1 MTRNEY
7 LADSDRR
14 KRIGLDEAIFCETKS
29 VDQIASILRDAES
42 HNHELFLTR
51 LLADQYHALPATLRS
66 RLDYHSVSRTACF
79 GVLNEA
85 DGNNETTGRGDQQ
98 VAIVTGGTS
107 DAPAATEA
115 LRTLN
120 WHGYDAAEICDV
132 GVAGLWRLQQRIDD
146 IARHPV
152 VIAVAG
158 MDAALPTVLGGLVG
172 SVIIAVPTS
181 TGYGVADG
189 GRTAVKALLASC
201 APGITVVNID
211 NGYGAACA
219 AIRVLRAIKP

>member
-1 MTRNEY
+1 MTPKDY
-7 LADSDRR
+7 VPDTDRR
-14 KRIGLDEAIFCETKS
+14 ARIGIAEAIFCETKS
-29 VDQIASILRDAES
+29 VEQIASILRDAES
-42 HNHELFLTR
+42 ENQSLFLTR
-51 LLADQYHALPATLRS
+51 LMEEQYHALATTLRAE
-66 RLDYHSVSRTACF
+66 LDYHPVSRTAYF
-79 GVLNEA
+79 GQVNAIDA
-85 DGNNETTGRGDQQ
+85 DPQ

-107 DAPAATEA
+107 DAPAASEA

-120 WHGYDAAEICDV
+120 WHGYGVEEICDV
-132 GVAGLWRLQQRIDD
+132 GVAGLWRLQERIAD
-146 IARHPV
+146 IKNFNV

-172 SVIIAVPTS
+172 SPIIAVPTS

-189 GRTAVKALLASC
+189 GRTAMKALLASC

-219 AIRVLRAIKP
+219 AIRILRAGR